1 MEEDFSID
9 NDFLNTLSN
18 KKPQFVVVL
27 CILTFVGGG
36 LAVLGNLYNGA
47 TYNMQVKSFEMI
59 QTMQNTI
66 GSQNI
71 NPFKMMFGNFEELK
85 NAIYWN
91 SMLNW
96 VKFLLHIPVIIG
108 AIYMFKL
115 KLKGFYMYVI
125 GSSLILITNIILCM
139 KVSGIGFMS
148 FSYMAYPIIGIVSTV
163 AFLIMYSVNLK
174 HFK

>member
-1 MEEDFSID
+1 MEDDFSID
-9 NDFLNTLSN
+9 NDFLNTPSP

-47 TYNMQVKSFEMI
+47 TYNMQVKSFEML
-59 QTMQNTI
+59 QSMQNTI

-71 NPFKMMFGNFEELK
+71 NPFKLMFGNFEELK

-108 AIYMFKL
+108 TIYMFKL
-115 KLKGFYMYVI
+115 KRKGFFMYVI
-125 GSSLILITNIILCM
+125 GSSLILITNIVLCM